1 MSRKRPRS
9 SSPSSADGPDP
20 NHQSF
25 RSGAV
30 KDRGSTFIALF
41 SPTAPTEDL
50 QDQSDFKTATHRIA
64 AWRKLSAQRALLSGP
79 RHRLFDTGH
88 DDDGEQY
95 AGKRLEKVLTE
106 LNVVGAVV
114 VARWYGGI
122 LLGPA
127 RFTHI
132 ENCAREAI
140 EKWRMSTVTGKE
152 EVDHPAAQKRKLV
165 DNEARRSALVRVL
178 EERDHSISV
187 LRGLLQEKTEEAAPV
202 EMDGKYSSMKD
213 AAVTPTTVTPTTVT
227 PTTVTPTT
235 VTPTTV
241 TPTAVTPTK
250 APNYSTMALP
260 ALERL
265 EKARDATI
273 SWILKEIEKVEEKQ
287 QQQQQQQGIPANDCG

>member
-9 SSPSSADGPDP
+9 SSPSSADRPDP
-20 NHQSF
+20 NHQTF

-50 QDQSDFKTATHRIA
+50 QGQSDFKTATHRIA

-213 AAVTPTTVTPTTVT
+213 AAVTPTTVTPT
-227 PTTVTPTT
+227 
-235 VTPTTV
+235 
-241 TPTAVTPTK
+241 AVTPTK

-273 SWILKEIEKVEEKQ
+273 SWILKEIEKAEEK
-287 QQQQQQQGIPANDCG
+287 QQQQGIPANDCG

>member
-9 SSPSSADGPDP
+9 SSPSTSDGPYP
-20 NHQSF
+20 NHQTF
-25 RSGAV
+25 RSDPV

-41 SPTAPTEDL
+41 SPTAASGEL
-50 QDQSDFKTATHRIA
+50 QAQPAFKTATHRIA
-64 AWRKLSAQRALLSGP
+64 AWRKPSAQRALLSSA
-79 RHRLFDTGH
+79 HHLLFDAGH

-132 ENCAREAI
+132 ENCAKEAI
-140 EKWRMSTVTGKE
+140 EKWRMSAVTGKE
-152 EVDHPAAQKRKLV
+152 ADHPAAQKRKLV
-165 DNEARRSALVRVL
+165 EDEARRSALLRVL

-187 LRGLLQEKTEEAAPV
+187 LRGLLREKTEDTAAPAKMN
-202 EMDGKYSSMKD
+202 ETASSSMAD
-213 AAVTPTTVTPTTVT
+213 AAVTATT
-227 PTTVTPTT
+227 
-235 VTPTTV
+235 
-241 TPTAVTPTK
+241 VTPTK
-250 APNYSTMALP
+250 APNYSTMPLQ

-273 SWILKEIEKVEEKQ
+273 SWILKEIEKAEEKQ
-287 QQQQQQQGIPANDCG
+287 QQQH